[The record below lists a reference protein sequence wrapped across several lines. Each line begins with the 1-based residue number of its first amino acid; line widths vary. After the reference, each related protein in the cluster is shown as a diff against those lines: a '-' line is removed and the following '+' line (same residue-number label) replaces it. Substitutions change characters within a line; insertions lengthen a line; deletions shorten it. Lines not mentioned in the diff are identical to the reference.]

1 MKLIPD
7 WRLAWRFMSVQASV
21 LLALLSA
28 LQAEVLPQV
37 APLFPA
43 QVWPWVSGGLALSV
57 VLLRLIAQ
65 DSLKIPRAQLD
76 LEREFAD
83 VNALDAA
90 AGQAAMSA
98 GGQPMPRG
106 RLEQYLGAALL
117 VAIALACI
125 AAWGAWGLSRGVP

>member
-37 APLFPA
+37 APLVPA
-43 QVWPWVSGGLALSV
+43 QYWPWVSGGLALAV
-57 VLLRLIAQ
+57 VLLRLVAQ
-65 DSLKIPRAQLD
+65 DSLSIPRAQLE
-76 LEREFAD
+76 LEREFAE
-83 VNALDAA
+83 VQALDMA
-90 AGQAAMSA
+90 AGQAMAPE

-117 VAIALACI
+117 VAIALVCI
-125 AAWGAWGLSRGVP
+125 AAWGVWGLARGVP